1 MPRPGDPGSGLDA
14 TLDVVRRRKWLGLAV
29 FGVLGAMVVA
39 VAASVPDVYRSTA
52 TVLVERDRMSE
63 AFVRSSVTAEI
74 ETRLS
79 TISQEMLSRSRLEA
93 LIVQFGLYT
102 DMRAHAPIE
111 AAVEQM
117 RRDIRLDPK
126 SVEQTSGR
134 PATIAFSISYRG
146 RDPRVI
152 ADVTNTLASLSVD
165 ENAKMRE
172 RQATGTALLLEREV
186 DEMKKRL
193 AQEER
198 QLHDFR
204 ARHSGQLPEQLS
216 INLATIERLN
226 GQLQLA
232 RNSLTMALERR
243 TSVAKQL
250 ADAEG
255 AAAPTGGADA
265 RVARLLKLRQELRE
279 LRSHFS
285 ERYPDVIRVRTEI
298 ADLERELAATPA
310 ASVATAERAAP
321 TDPAVRR
328 LRMALEDADRE
339 IEAAR
344 AESDQLV
351 KQMSTYQQRAE
362 RAAPIEQEFQM
373 LSRDYGATKE
383 RYFALIKR
391 YEDAVLAET
400 MEQRQPREQFRV
412 LDPAVV
418 PDNPIAPNRPRL
430 MAIGLVLA
438 LLTAGAAMIVAEQ
451 IGTPFHSLDSLRA
464 LTRVPILASIP
475 IIVTAADRR
484 RAARRFWLTAASVT
498 ALALIAV
505 KLSSLIAGTE
515 LIVGIL
521 TKGAS

>member
-29 FGVLGAMVVA
+29 FGVVGAMAVA
-39 VAASVPDVYRSTA
+39 VVASVPDVYRSTA

-79 TISQEMLSRSRLEA
+79 TISQELLSRSRLEA
-93 LIVQFGLYT
+93 LIVQFGLYPG
-102 DMRAHAPIE
+102 MRAHAPIE

-165 ENAKMRE
+165 ENARMRE
-172 RQATGTALLLEREV
+172 RQASGTALLLEREV

-204 ARHSGQLPEQLS
+204 AQHSGQLPEQLS

-255 AAAPTGGADA
+255 AAAPSGGPDA
-265 RVARLLKLRQELRE
+265 GLARLLKLRQELRE

-298 ADLERELAATPA
+298 AELERE
-310 ASVATAERAAP
+310 
-321 TDPAVRR
+321 
-328 LRMALEDADRE
+328 
-339 IEAAR
+339 
-344 AESDQLV
+344 
-351 KQMSTYQQRAE
+351 
-362 RAAPIEQEFQM
+362 
-373 LSRDYGATKE
+373 
-383 RYFALIKR
+383 
-391 YEDAVLAET
+391 
-400 MEQRQPREQFRV
+400 
-412 LDPAVV
+412 
-418 PDNPIAPNRPRL
+418 
-430 MAIGLVLA
+430 
-438 LLTAGAAMIVAEQ
+438 
-451 IGTPFHSLDSLRA
+451 
-464 LTRVPILASIP
+464 
-475 IIVTAADRR
+475 
-484 RAARRFWLTAASVT
+484 
-498 ALALIAV
+498 
-505 KLSSLIAGTE
+505 
-515 LIVGIL
+515 
-521 TKGAS
+521 

>member
-52 TVLVERDRMSE
+52 TVLVERDRMAE

-79 TISQEMLSRSRLEA
+79 TISQELLSRSRLEA
-93 LIVQFGLYT
+93 LIVQFRLYA

-204 ARHSGQLPEQLS
+204 TQHSGQRPEQLS

-255 AAAPTGGADA
+255 AAAPSGGPDA
-265 RVARLLKLRQELRE
+265 GLARLLKLRQELRE

-298 ADLERELAATPA
+298 AELERELAATPA
-310 ASVATAERAAP
+310 AGAATAERAAP

-344 AESDQLV
+344 AESDQLA

-418 PDNPIAPNRPRL
+418 SDNPIAPNRPRL

-438 LLTAGAAMIVAEQ
+438 LLTAGAAVIVTEQ

-464 LTRVPILASIP
+464 LTNVPILASIP
-475 IIVTAADRR
+475 IIATAADRR

-505 KLSSLIAGTE
+505 KLSSLVAGTQ
-515 LIVGIL
+515 LVVGIL

>member
-1 MPRPGDPGSGLDA
+1 MSRPGESGSGLDA
-14 TLDVVRRRKWLGLAV
+14 TLDVVGRRKWLGLAV
-29 FGVLGAMVVA
+29 FGVLGAMAVA
-39 VAASVPDVYRSTA
+39 VATSVPDVYRSTA

-79 TISQEMLSRSRLEA
+79 TISQELLSRSRLEA
-93 LIVQFGLYT
+93 LIVQFGLYA

-204 ARHSGQLPEQLS
+204 AQHSGQLPEQLS

-255 AAAPTGGADA
+255 VAAPSGGGPDA
-265 RVARLLKLRQELRE
+265 GVARLLKLRQELRE

-298 ADLERELAATPA
+298 AELERELAATPA
-310 ASVATAERAAP
+310 AGAATAESA
-321 TDPAVRR
+321 
-328 LRMALEDADRE
+328 
-339 IEAAR
+339 AAR
-344 AESDQLV
+344 TESDQLV

-412 LDPAVV
+412 LDPALVA
-418 PDNPIAPNRPRL
+418 DSPIAPNRPRL

-438 LLTAGAAMIVAEQ
+438 FLTAGAAVIVAEQ

-505 KLSSLIAGTE
+505 KLSSLVAGTQ

>member
-1 MPRPGDPGSGLDA
+1 
-14 TLDVVRRRKWLGLAV
+14 
-29 FGVLGAMVVA
+29 
-39 VAASVPDVYRSTA
+39 
-52 TVLVERDRMSE
+52 
-63 AFVRSSVTAEI
+63 
-74 ETRLS
+74 
-79 TISQEMLSRSRLEA
+79 
-93 LIVQFGLYT
+93 
-102 DMRAHAPIE
+102 
-111 AAVEQM
+111 
-117 RRDIRLDPK
+117 
-126 SVEQTSGR
+126 
-134 PATIAFSISYRG
+134 
-146 RDPRVI
+146 
-152 ADVTNTLASLSVD
+152 
-165 ENAKMRE
+165 
-172 RQATGTALLLEREV
+172 
-186 DEMKKRL
+186 
-193 AQEER
+193 
-198 QLHDFR
+198 
-204 ARHSGQLPEQLS
+204 
-216 INLATIERLN
+216 
-226 GQLQLA
+226 
-232 RNSLTMALERR
+232 
-243 TSVAKQL
+243 
-250 ADAEG
+250 
-255 AAAPTGGADA
+255 
-265 RVARLLKLRQELRE
+265 
-279 LRSHFS
+279 
-285 ERYPDVIRVRTEI
+285 VIRVRTEI

-418 PDNPIAPNRPRL
+418 SDNPIAPNRPRL

-505 KLSSLIAGTE
+505 KLSSLIAGTQ